1 MARKKIVFV
10 IVEGPSDEVALGV
23 VLSKVYDSE
32 NVYVHIVH
40 GDITTRNGVNGLNIV
55 ARVSDMVKDYAK
67 SNHFSK
73 TDFKQIIHIVDTDG
87 VYISDDKIFEKEGLE
102 KTLYMSDGIHT
113 SDVEMIKYR
122 NAQKRENLGRLRMRK
137 TVWDIP
143 YQVIYMSCNLDHV
156 LYDKRNSTDDEKE
169 TDAYLFANKYKDD
182 LDGFVKFI
190 CKSKF
195 SVDGDYSDTWTFIE
209 RDMNSIERHTNIRIC
224 IEEAMF
230 SKM

>member
-40 GDITTRNGVNGLNIV
+40 GDITTKNGVNGLNIV
-55 ARVSDMVKDYAK
+55 TKVSDMVKDYAK

-87 VYISDDKIFEKEGLE
+87 VYISDDKIYEERGLE

-137 TVWDIP
+137 TAWDIP

-182 LDGFVKFI
+182 LDGFVEFI

-195 SVDGDYSDTWTFIE
+195 SVEGDYSDTWTFIE